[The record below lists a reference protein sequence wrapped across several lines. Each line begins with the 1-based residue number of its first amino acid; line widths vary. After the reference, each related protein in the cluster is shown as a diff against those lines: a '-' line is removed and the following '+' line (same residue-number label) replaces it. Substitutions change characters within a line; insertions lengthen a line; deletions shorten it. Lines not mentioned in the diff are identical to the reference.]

1 MQYNLQQFVK
11 STDPIKSPAQ
21 LAKIIQAIMR
31 SEDENDKHKE
41 HLFGIGLS
49 ASYQV
54 QYIELISLGT
64 LDSTLVNKQDV
75 LTFAV
80 QKRCPYFILA
90 HNHNGDLIE
99 PSEED
104 IKVTMSIGV
113 AGHLVDVILA
123 DHLIVNED
131 SFVSM
136 AQLGLI
142 HEYANVYKT
151 IEDVTEQESF
161 RLVKESLERLKNLK
175 SKSE

>member
-1 MQYNLQQFVK
+1 MKQFIK
-11 STDPIKSPAQ
+11 NDEPLKSPAQ
-21 LAKIIQAIMR
+21 LADIIQAIMR

-49 ASYQV
+49 ASNQI

-90 HNHNGDLIE
+90 HNHNGEELI

-104 IKVTMSIGV
+104 IKVTMSVGV
-113 AGHLVDVILA
+113 AGHLVDVMLV
-123 DHLIVNED
+123 DHLIVNEN
-131 SFVSM
+131 SYVS
-136 AQLGLI
+136 LGEKGLI
-142 HEYANVYKT
+142 HEYANVYRT
-151 IEDVTEQESF
+151 IEDMTEKESF
-161 RLVKESLERLKNLK
+161 RLVKENLERLKSLTN
-175 SKSE
+175 SEDKRLP